1 MIKVSA
7 SILACNS
14 MYIEKAVLEAECA
27 NVDIIHIDI
36 MDGHYVKNLT
46 FGPQTIRDL
55 KKITKLPLDVHLEIE
70 NTQDMIEV
78 FANAGADIITVQLDT
93 CIHPIRVL
101 RSIKNLGK
109 KSGLAINPSMD
120 AKPIKYLLKYIDY
133 ILLMSVE
140 PGFGGQPFEES
151 VYEKISDVKEIL
163 KEAGMSIPV
172 AVDGGVDLCNVVKLK
187 EAGVDILIAGSSIFS
202 QGNISDTVE
211 KFKIY

>member
-1 MIKVSA
+1 
-7 SILACNS
+7 